1 VANGFIPPVDLR
13 DRRLERL
20 QWSVQGEGNGV
31 SISLQVGDYEVRV
44 SERCVLLHGEPL
56 VLGARALDLLLAL
69 LAFPGQVVTKS
80 QLMDRVWPDVV
91 VEENNLSVQISALRK
106 VLGAKAVVT
115 VAGRG
120 YQLGLPVRP
129 LGESPV
135 QHPDHA
141 LSPAARMPP
150 PSPARPVVS
159 PVAPDQPSLAVLPF
173 ANLTGDL
180 GQDYFVDGLVDDL
193 TNGLSRVRRFF
204 VIARSSSFTYKG
216 RTVAA
221 QQVGRELGVRYL
233 LEGSFRQAGERVR
246 IGVQL
251 IETTAGRQLWNQRFE
266 GSRDDIFSLQD
277 DITAQAVGAIE
288 PRLVLAEVERAR
300 DKPTESLQAYDLCLR
315 ALPLVMQSATLAE
328 VEQALAWLQQAID
341 IDPGYAYAMSLFA
354 FAHAAAHGN
363 QWIGRE
369 RAEAAL
375 PYAVQALQ
383 AHRDDPTTLAFAAI
397 SVSRLARRHEVA
409 MTALRRALALNPSSA
424 AALRCMGWVG
434 VYVGDV
440 DQALSHFER
449 AMRLNPLDPE
459 IGAVL
464 CGQAFACIQAGRAED
479 AVQLARRAL
488 AEMPAFSNGHI
499 ALTAALAAAGRW
511 HEVPPLSAEC
521 MKSRYPTIDSFRQ
534 FAPFT
539 AAPFCA
545 LVIDTLHRLGVPP

>member
-1 VANGFIPPVDLR
+1 
-13 DRRLERL
+13 
-20 QWSVQGEGNGV
+20 V
-31 SISLQVGDYEVRV
+31 SSSLQVGDYEVRI
-44 SERCVLLHGEPL
+44 SERSVLLRGEPL
-56 VLGARALDLLLAL
+56 ALGARALDLLLAL
-69 LAFPGQVVTKS
+69 VSHAGQVVPKS
-80 QLMDRVWPDVV
+80 QLMDLVWPDVV

-106 VLGAKAVVT
+106 QLGAKAVVT

-129 LGESPV
+129 LEEPQV
-135 QHPDHA
+135 QARGLAQAP
-141 LSPAARMPP
+141 PAQMPH
-150 PSPARPVVS
+150 PSPARPTVN
-159 PVAPDQPSLAVLPF
+159 PAAPDQPSLAVLPF
-173 ANLTGDL
+173 ANLTGDV

-216 RTVAA
+216 HTVAA
-221 QQVGRELGVRYL
+221 QQVGRELGVRYV
-233 LEGSFRQAGERVR
+233 LEGSFRQAGDRVR

-251 IETTAGRQLWNQRFE
+251 IETTAGRQLWSQRFE
-266 GSRDDIFSLQD
+266 GSREDIFSLQD

-288 PRLVLAEVERAR
+288 PHLVLAEVERAR
-300 DKPTESLQAYDLCLR
+300 SKPTESLQAYDLCLR
-315 ALPLVMQSATLAE
+315 ALPLVMQSATLAD

-341 IDPGYAYAMSLFA
+341 IDPGYAYAKSLFA

-363 QWIGRE
+363 QWISRE

-375 PYAVQALQ
+375 PYAEQALQ

-409 MTALRRALALNPSSA
+409 LTALRRALALNPSSA
-424 AALRCMGWVG
+424 AALRCTGWVG

-440 DQALSHFER
+440 DLALEHFER

-464 CGQAFACIQAGRAED
+464 CGQAFACIQAGRADD

-488 AEMPAFSNGHI
+488 AEMPSFSNGHI
-499 ALTAALAAAGRW
+499 ALTTALAAAGRW
-511 HEVPPLSAEC
+511 ADVPPLSAVR
-521 MKSRYPTIDSFRQ
+521 MKGRYPTIDSFTQ

-539 AAPFCA
+539 APPFCA
-545 LVIDTLHRLGVPP
+545 LVVDILRRLGVPP